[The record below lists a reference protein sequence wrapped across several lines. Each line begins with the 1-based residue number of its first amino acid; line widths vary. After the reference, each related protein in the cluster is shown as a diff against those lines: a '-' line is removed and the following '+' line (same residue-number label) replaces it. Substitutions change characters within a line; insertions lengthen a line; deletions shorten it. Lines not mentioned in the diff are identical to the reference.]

1 MIMAKKLYNTKTV
14 ATNKAS
20 VGDDNAGSFA
30 YKGFSSK
37 EYSKN
42 FKLYDIDLVK
52 QDLINHF
59 YIRKGEKLENPEFGT
74 VIWDMIFENFTEEVK
89 TIISKDVED
98 IVNYDPRIVVNEI
111 QVNST
116 PQGIRIEAAIT
127 YVPFNI
133 NERMTF
139 DFDKNNSIIN

>member
-1 MIMAKKLYNTKTV
+1 MAKLYNQKTV
-14 ATNKAS
+14 AKNKAS
-20 VGDDNAGSFA
+20 VGDRDNGAFT
-30 YKGFSSK
+30 YKGFSSAESK
-37 EYSKN
+37 KN

-52 QDLINHF
+52 QDIINHF